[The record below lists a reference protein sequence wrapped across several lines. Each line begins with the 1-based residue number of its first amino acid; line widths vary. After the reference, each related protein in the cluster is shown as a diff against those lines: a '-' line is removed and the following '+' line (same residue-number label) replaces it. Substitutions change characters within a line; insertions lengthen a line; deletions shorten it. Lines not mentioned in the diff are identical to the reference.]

1 MTGTLTQTVRY
12 DSLKDA
18 VVVVTGGASG
28 IGRGIVTALAAQGAR
43 VAFVDRDGTGAA
55 ATLAVCPEGE
65 VLFMPCDLT
74 SIEDLRLALDMIA
87 KRLGPIRVLV
97 NNAGN
102 DDRHSTASLTPDYF
116 DERIALNLKHY
127 VFAAQGVQAQMAAAG
142 GGSIVNIGSI
152 AWKMADGSAPLYVA
166 CKAAITGLTR
176 ALAREFGAEGTRV
189 NTVLPGWVMTE
200 RQRSL
205 WVDAAAEAQIDAAQ
219 CLPGRLVEEDIAAMV
234 LWLASD
240 QSRMCTAQEFTV
252 DGGWV

>member
-1 MTGTLTQTVRY
+1 MTSLTQTVCY

-28 IGRGIVTALAAQGAR
+28 IGRGIVTAFAAQGAR
-43 VAFVDRDGTGAA
+43 VAFLDRDSAGAA
-55 ATLAVCPEGE
+55 VTLAACPPAE
-65 VLFMPCDLT
+65 VVFLPCDLT
-74 SIEDLRLALDMIA
+74 DIEALRLSLDMVT
-87 KRLGPIRVLV
+87 RRFGPIQVLV

-102 DDRHSTASLTPDYF
+102 DDQHTTASITPAYF
-116 DERIALNLKHY
+116 DERIALNFRHY
-127 VFAAQGVQAQMAAAG
+127 VFAAQAVQAQMEAAG
-142 GGSIVNIGSI
+142 GGSIVNLGSI

-166 CKAAITGLTR
+166 CKAAITGLSR
-176 ALAREFGAEGTRV
+176 ALAREFGVQGTRV

-200 RQRSL
+200 RQRKL
-205 WVDAAAEAQIDAAQ
+205 WVDAAAEAQIDASQ

>member
-1 MTGTLTQTVRY
+1 MTSLAQTVCY

-28 IGRGIVTALAAQGAR
+28 IGRGIVTAFASQGAR
-43 VAFVDRDGTGAA
+43 VAFLDRDSVGAA
-55 ATLAVCPEGE
+55 VTLAACPLAE
-65 VLFMPCDLT
+65 VVFLPCDLT
-74 SIEDLRLALDMIA
+74 DIGALRLSLDMVTM
-87 KRLGPIRVLV
+87 RFGHIRVLV

-102 DDRHSTASLTPDYF
+102 DDQHTTASITPAYF
-116 DERIALNLKHY
+116 DERIALNFKHY
-127 VFAAQGVQAQMAAAG
+127 VFAAQAVQAQMAAAG
-142 GGSIVNIGSI
+142 GGSIINLGSI
-152 AWKMADGSAPLYVA
+152 AWKLADGSAPLYVA
-166 CKAAITGLTR
+166 CKAAITGLSR
-176 ALAREFGAEGTRV
+176 GLAREFGGQGTRV

-200 RQRSL
+200 RQRKL
-205 WVDAAAEAQIDAAQ
+205 WVDAAAEAQIDASQ

>member
-1 MTGTLTQTVRY
+1 MTDLTRTAHY
-12 DSLKDA
+12 DSLKET

-43 VAFVDRDGTGAA
+43 VAFLDIDPAGAA
-55 ATLAVCPEGE
+55 VTLAACQPADVMF
-65 VLFMPCDLT
+65 VPCDLT
-74 SIEDLRLALDMIA
+74 DMVALPQALDRVT
-87 KRLGPIRVLV
+87 KRLGTIRVLV

-102 DDRHSTASLTPDYF
+102 DDQHTTTAITSAYF

-152 AWKMADGSAPLYVA
+152 AWKMADGSAPLYVT

-176 ALAREFGAEGTRV
+176 ALAREFGREGTRV
-189 NTVLPGWVMTE
+189 NTVLPGWVMTD
-200 RQRSL
+200 RQRAL
-205 WVDAAAEAQIDAAQ
+205 WVDATAEAQIDAAQ
-219 CLPGRLVEEDIAAMV
+219 CLRGRLVEDDIAAIV

-240 QSRMCTAQEFTV
+240 QSRMCTGQDFIV

>member
-1 MTGTLTQTVRY
+1 MKPLAQSVRY
-12 DSLKDA
+12 DSLKER

-28 IGRGIVTALAAQGAR
+28 IGRGIVTAFAAQGAR
-43 VAFVDRDGTGAA
+43 VAFLDRDVAGAA
-55 ATLAVCPEGE
+55 VTLAACRAAE
-65 VLFMPCDLT
+65 VMFLPCDLAD
-74 SIEDLRLALDMIA
+74 IEALRHALDA
-87 KRLGPIRVLV
+87 VTQRFGPVQVLV

-102 DDRHSTASLTPDYF
+102 DDRHSTASITPAYF
-116 DERIALNLKHY
+116 DERIALNLRHY
-127 VFAAQGVQAQMAAAG
+127 VFAAQGVQAQMAALG
-142 GGSIVNIGSI
+142 GGSVINLGSI

-176 ALAREFGAEGTRV
+176 GLAREFGAQGTRV
-189 NTVLPGWVMTE
+189 NTVLPGWVMTD

>member
-1 MTGTLTQTVRY
+1 MTQLADTVRY
-12 DSLKDA
+12 DSLKGA

-43 VAFVDRDGTGAA
+43 VAFLDHDSAGAA
-55 ATLAVCPEGE
+55 VTLAACASAE
-65 VLFMPCDLT
+65 VVFLPCDLT
-74 SIEDLRLALDMIA
+74 DIKSLQHALHMA
-87 KRLGPIRVLV
+87 SERLGPIRVLV

-102 DDRHSTASLTPDYF
+102 DDRHQTPEITPAYF

-152 AWKMADGSAPLYVA
+152 AWKMADGSAPLYVT

-176 ALAREFGAEGTRV
+176 ALAREFGARGTRV
-189 NTVLPGWVMTE
+189 NTVLPGWVMTD

-205 WVDAAAEAQIDAAQ
+205 WVDAVAEAQIDAAQ
-219 CLPGRLVEEDIAAMV
+219 CLPGRLVEADIAAMV

-240 QSRMCTAQEFTV
+240 QSRMCTGQEFTV

>member
-1 MTGTLTQTVRY
+1 MTLLARTVRY
-12 DSLKDA
+12 ESLKDA
-18 VVVVTGGASG
+18 VVVVSGGSSG
-28 IGRGIVTALAAQGAR
+28 IGRGIVTAFAAQGAR
-43 VAFVDRDGTGAA
+43 VAFLDRDHAGAA
-55 ATLAVCPEGE
+55 DTLADCAPAE
-65 VLFMPCDLT
+65 VAFLPCDLT
-74 SIEDLRLALDMIA
+74 DIAALQHALDQVT
-87 KRLGPIRVLV
+87 RQLGPIRVLV

-102 DDRHSTASLTPDYF
+102 DDRHSTAAITPAYF
-116 DERIALNLKHY
+116 DERISLNLKHY
-127 VFAAQGVQAQMAAAG
+127 VFAAQSVQAQMAAAG
-142 GGSIVNIGSI
+142 GGSIVNLGSI

-176 ALAREFGAEGTRV
+176 ALAREFGGQGTRV
-189 NTVLPGWVMTE
+189 NTVLPGWVMTD

-219 CLPGRLVEEDIAAMV
+219 CLPGRLVEEDIAAVV

>member
-1 MTGTLTQTVRY
+1 MTLLTQNVRY

-28 IGRGIVTALAAQGAR
+28 IGRGIVTAFAAQGAR
-43 VAFVDRDGTGAA
+43 VAFLDRDSAGAA
-55 ATLAVCPEGE
+55 VTLAAYPPAE
-65 VLFMPCDLT
+65 VVFLPCDLT
-74 SIEDLRLALDMIA
+74 DIEALRQSLDTVET
-87 KRLGPIRVLV
+87 RLGPVRVLV

-102 DDRHSTASLTPDYF
+102 DDRHSTASITPAYF
-116 DERIALNLKHY
+116 DERIALNLRHH
-127 VFAAQGVQAQMAAAG
+127 VFAAQAVQAQMAAAG
-142 GGSIVNIGSI
+142 GGSIVNLGSI

-176 ALAREFGAEGTRV
+176 ALAREFGAQGTRV